1 MLRRTTL
8 CTAVLAVIAL
18 LAVTACATGSG
29 RTVPPGTTNPD
40 QFLYERGKQ
49 ALDKKKWLT
58 AREFFK
64 QLNETYTQSP
74 LRPEAKLGIGDTYLG
89 EGGGE
94 SLVFAMNEFQEF
106 LTFYPTHPRCDYAQ
120 YKLGMTHMRQVRAPE
135 RDQSETRDAVK
146 ALEEFVIR
154 YPTSDLMPEVKVKL
168 REAKDR
174 LSEADF
180 LIGKFYFKQS
190 WYPGAIGRLQGVIK
204 DDPEYTGRD
213 GAYFYLGEALLK
225 ANRPAEALPFYE
237 KIVAEFEK
245 SEYLKD
251 ANLRIAALKTQIDT
265 KRPL

>member
-8 CTAVLAVIAL
+8 CTAVLAL

-29 RTVPPGTTNPD
+29 RTIPAGTTNPD

-64 QLNETYTQSP
+64 SLNETYTQSP
-74 LRPEAKLGIGDTYLG
+74 LRPDAKLGIGDTYLG

-94 SLVFAMNEFQEF
+94 ALVFAINEYQEF
-106 LTFYPTHPRCDYAQ
+106 LAFYPTHPRCDYAQ
-120 YKLGMTHMRQVRAPE
+120 YKLGMTHMRQMRAPQ
-135 RDQSETRDAVK
+135 RDQTETRDAVK
-146 ALEEFVIR
+146 AFEEFVTR
-154 YPTSDLMPEVKVKL
+154 YGATSDLTPEVKAKL

-180 LIGKFYFKQS
+180 LVGKFYFRQS
-190 WYPGAIGRLQGVIK
+190 WYPGAIARLQGVIK
-204 DDPEYTGRD
+204 DDPEYSGRD

-245 SEYLKD
+245 SEYLKE
-251 ANLRIAALKTQIDT
+251 ANLRIAALKMQIDT